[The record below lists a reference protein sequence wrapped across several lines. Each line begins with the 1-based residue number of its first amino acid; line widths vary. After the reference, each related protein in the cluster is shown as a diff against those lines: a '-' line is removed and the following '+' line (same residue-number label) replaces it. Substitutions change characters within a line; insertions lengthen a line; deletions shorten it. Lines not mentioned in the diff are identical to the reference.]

1 MEAVEWKMCLRE
13 WIIIFLLYDMFI
25 RMNSQKAGIISHHE
39 LITHPAANYFEETF
53 KIPPS
58 KKISFKYNIT
68 FTAEKCCPIIGFG
81 LINSNWSGR
90 AYYTQCSKVRFDYTA
105 LYSRWYIYTKNGFPH
120 SGCQIVSNNYICI
133 GTRTLVVT
141 SPRVW
146 AFGAGYE
153 CKKSN
158 NLNLTIGYQ
167 LEYFTDYQGQCE
179 PLHKEY
185 CKNNFNYNY
194 TLFPNVLGHT
204 SQREANS
211 MYVFALSVTSIFNC
225 YQHAHL
231 FACRTLF
238 PECQA
243 NGNAIFPCAEMCS
256 DFLDGCIKGI
266 IEFDQPTLCGGLI
279 SLNDPYKCYY
289 EPIRCPA
296 LQAPKFGTLVTSGHM
311 LFNASMYSCN
321 NGYILVGDAIRHCN
335 HSGLWN
341 GSAPI
346 CKALELSTKSPIRG
360 LPVESPYNLSL
371 IIPSVVCSIIII
383 VIIGLVSVCTRQNK
397 KCNCFNKRRDLQTPD
412 KEKKKLFIS
421 YSSEDRD
428 DVTNSF
434 LPEVSQRL
442 PEWKPLTYQEDF
454 PAGEGILECIKQ
466 ALWPNPGMLVLLTEN
481 YITSPYCRFELREAE
496 SRLVV
501 DKDFCLVVIL
511 FVRND
516 NQNIHSEL
524 INNLPED
531 LGSFIRNRVYL
542 DIREQM
548 FWSKLQRSLEKNA

>member
-1 MEAVEWKMCLRE
+1 
-13 WIIIFLLYDMFI
+13 
-25 RMNSQKAGIISHHE
+25 MNSLKPGTISHHE
-39 LITHPAANYFEETF
+39 LITHPDANFFAETF

-58 KKISFKYNIT
+58 KKIIFKYNIT
-68 FTAEKCCPIIGFG
+68 FKVEKCCPIIGFG

-90 AYYTQCSKVRFDYTA
+90 AYYTECSKETLIYTA

-120 SGCQIVSNNYICI
+120 SGCQIVSDNYICI

-146 AFGAGYE
+146 AFGVGYE
-153 CKKSN
+153 CTQAT
-158 NLNLTIGYQ
+158 NLNLTIGYR
-167 LEYFTDYQGQCE
+167 LHYFTDYQGQCE

-185 CKNNFNYNY
+185 CKSKFNYSY
-194 TLFPNVLGHT
+194 TSFPSPLGHT
-204 SQREANS
+204 SQREANT
-211 MYVFALSVTSIFNC
+211 MYVFALNVANIYNC

-231 FACRTLF
+231 FACRALF
-238 PECQA
+238 PECQP
-243 NGNAIFPCAEMCS
+243 NGTAIFPCAEMCS
-256 DFLDGCIKGI
+256 DFADGCIKGLI
-266 IEFDQPTLCGGLI
+266 KFDQPAICGGLS
-279 SLNDPYKCYY
+279 SLKDPYKCFYA
-289 EPIRCPA
+289 PIRCPS
-296 LQAPKFGTLVTSGHM
+296 LQAPKFGTLMTSGHM
-311 LFNASMYSCN
+311 LFNVSSYSCI

-346 CKALELSTKSPIRG
+346 CKAPSTESQVEG
-360 LPVESPYNLSL
+360 LPVESPSNLSL

-383 VIIGLVSVCTRQNK
+383 VIIGLVSIYTRRNTK
-397 KCNCFNKRRDLQTPD
+397 YNCLDKRRDLQ
-412 KEKKKLFIS
+412 EKKKLFIS

-434 LPEVSQRL
+434 LPEVSERL
-442 PEWKPLTYQEDF
+442 PGWKPLTYQEDF
-454 PAGEGILECIKQ
+454 LAGEGILECIKQ

-531 LGSFIRNRVYL
+531 LAGFIRNRVYL
-542 DIREQM
+542 DIREPT